1 VGTWDKE
8 FMTMSNSMG
17 IGTFI
22 PPGLTSFG
30 RRYPLP
36 DKAVQSQVLMY
47 RQLLHTEC
55 KSGLRLSR
63 AYESTAAQ
71 YAVKHMPWWEHGVE
85 TTKRMVISY
94 DNLMTRL
101 WLNGCVMPYVDGG
114 YAEEHSTAI
123 APKDDIASFGSLD
136 ENNYNNKNR
145 DIDKHESH
153 VDTLINSDGLPP
165 IPHPHWVD
173 RLGFQQTDPVTDF
186 RSGGVLSLAMLVH
199 IVEMCPNV
207 HARFLPSGDTHMLPF
222 GITCINVTDMIAKFC
237 MFAKSTH
244 QYDAIMSQKPFWRMF
259 HDPNCLLVLQ
269 ELGMDILCDV
279 VVELGRERTLTAAV
293 TAASARKN
301 AGGCCYVNTT
311 SNVKEDMS
319 INDNVIGGK
328 KRFQGQDMECEVS
341 VFDFVEIISRTE
353 KRVGS
358 DLLGSGPKSVDD
370 LRQTHS
376 RLSTRYMKA
385 IDRKERQAYRQAG
398 IDLTSNRIIKK
409 NKIMSKASS
418 AEPVKGITENVRD
431 KVGNVL
437 DSAGDVLYKFKGL
450 AFLPGSGGTW

>member
-1 VGTWDKE
+1 
-8 FMTMSNSMG
+8 MSNSIG

-55 KSGLRLSR
+55 KPGLRLSR

-71 YAVKHMPWWEHGVE
+71 NAVMHMPWWEHGVE

-94 DNLMTRL
+94 DNLITRL
-101 WLNGCVMPYVDGG
+101 WLNGCIMPYVDGG

-136 ENNYNNKNR
+136 ENNYNKYKDKDKNE
-145 DIDKHESH
+145 HH

-244 QYDAIMSQKPFWRMF
+244 QVDAIMSQKPFWRMF
-259 HDPNCLLVLQ
+259 EDPNCLLVLQ

-279 VVELGRERTLTAAV
+279 IVELGRERRLNAAV
-293 TAASARKN
+293 AAASHRKN
-301 AGGCCYVNTT
+301 SGGNCNTNGT
-311 SNVKEDMS
+311 SNGKENMS
-319 INDNVIGGK
+319 LTENIKGK
-328 KRFQGQDMECEVS
+328 NRFQGQDIECEVS
-341 VFDFVEIISRTE
+341 VFDFVEIITRTE
-353 KRVGS
+353 KRVGN

-370 LRQTHS
+370 LRQIHS
-376 RLSTRYMKA
+376 RLCTRYMKA
-385 IDRKERQAYRQAG
+385 IDRKERQAQRQYG
-398 IDLTSNRIIKK
+398 IDLTTNRIIKH
-409 NKIMSKASS
+409 NKTTSEASS
-418 AEPVKGITENVRD
+418 TEPIKGMTENVRD
-431 KVGNVL
+431 TVGNVL
-437 DSAGDVLYKFKGL
+437 DTAGDVLYKFKGL